1 MRRVTPSSRPT
12 ARSCS
17 TFVRAAGVGRAW
29 NAASGQLLRTLAP
42 PGGPRPPRVI
52 GWTSN
57 VRAAV
62 LLCGHLLLVYDITS
76 GHVVAAT
83 TTDGACRRLRAT
95 PRGGA
100 IVGVTVDGELR
111 AFWCQQMA
119 PVRRQ
124 TSLQAVKS
132 TPNSVLIPPWLPSTR
147 HARILDMR
155 SMSVSMPIRNF

>member
-1 MRRVTPSSRPT
+1 MYKRQLLLDF
-12 ARSCS
+12 C
-17 TFVRAAGVGRAW
+17 AAGVGRPW

-62 LLCGHLLLVYDITS
+62 LLIGHLLLVYDVTS
-76 GHVVAAT
+76 GHVVAAA

-119 PVRRQ
+119 PMRRQ
-124 TSLQAVKS
+124 TDVAAGRQKHSARD
-132 TPNSVLIPPWLPSTR
+132 VLIPPCLPSTR